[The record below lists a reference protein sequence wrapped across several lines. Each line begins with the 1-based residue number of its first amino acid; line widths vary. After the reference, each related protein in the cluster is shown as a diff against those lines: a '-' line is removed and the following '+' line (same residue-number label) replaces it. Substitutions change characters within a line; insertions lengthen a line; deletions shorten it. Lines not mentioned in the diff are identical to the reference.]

1 MSPRSNRWMVILLC
15 VNILLVTAIVFEFVR
30 LPQAYGQVRANDY
43 ILVPGNLYLGRQI
56 VWIIDLRTHQLTSCM
71 YNPTRNIIEFGQ
83 AIDLTRQ
90 FR

>member
-15 VNILLVTAIVFEFVR
+15 VNILLVTAIVFEFVH

-43 ILVPGNLYLGRQI
+43 ILIPGNLHMDRQI
-56 VWIIDLRTHQLTSCM
+56 VWIIDLRSHQLTSCM
-71 YNPTRNIIEFGQ
+71 YNHTRNIIEFGPG
-83 AIDLTRQ
+83 IDLTRQ